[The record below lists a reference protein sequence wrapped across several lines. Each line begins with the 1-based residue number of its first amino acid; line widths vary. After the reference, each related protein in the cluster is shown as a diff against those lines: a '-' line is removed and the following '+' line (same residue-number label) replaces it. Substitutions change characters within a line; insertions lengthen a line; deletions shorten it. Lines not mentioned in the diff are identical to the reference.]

1 MALMMDRQIDFD
13 PPVPLR
19 EAVKQAKYDRL
30 DLIVYAPGDIPG
42 EEETALQMLA
52 NYVRAKKSR
61 AVPIEKALR
70 RYGENLCYSIADYPG
85 TKTTSCI
92 ISAAEAS
99 KA

>member
-1 MALMMDRQIDFD
+1 MLEKQTDFD
-13 PPVPLR
+13 PPIPLR

-30 DLIVYAPGDIPG
+30 DLIVYAPGYIPG
-42 EEETALQMLA
+42 EEETTTKLLA
-52 NYVRAKKSR
+52 NYVRADKSR
-61 AVPIEKALR
+61 GVPVEKALR
-70 RYGENLCYSIADYPG
+70 RYGDNLCYSIADYPD

>member
-1 MALMMDRQIDFD
+1 MIEKQTDFN
-13 PPVPLR
+13 PPILLR

-61 AVPIEKALR
+61 AAPIEKALR
-70 RYGENLCYSIADYPG
+70 RYGDNLCYSIADYAD

-92 ISAAEAS
+92 LAWKSNRG
-99 KA
+99 